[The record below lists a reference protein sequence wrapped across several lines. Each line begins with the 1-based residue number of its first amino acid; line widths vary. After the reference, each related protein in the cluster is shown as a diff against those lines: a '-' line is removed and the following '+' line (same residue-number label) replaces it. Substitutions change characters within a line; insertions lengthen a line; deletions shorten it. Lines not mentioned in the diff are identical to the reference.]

1 MKWSEED
8 ISLKHDLM
16 NNDAKDKDG
25 GNGNNDDGEVEHDRG
40 DDDDDDD
47 NDINVDVCRRS
58 DDDDEMATSTIGRQR
73 CDGNGLPV
81 TCRMLASGAP
91 PIRGN
96 NQLMSTVRG
105 GVDEGDGQF
114 WGEGATEK
122 GQGGGDKQPVWWYG
136 MFALCARENWL
147 ALAKKI
153 FFNA

>member
-1 MKWSEED
+1 M
-8 ISLKHDLM
+8 
-16 NNDAKDKDG
+16 
-25 GNGNNDDGEVEHDRG
+25 EHNHG
-40 DDDDDDD
+40 DDDDDD
-47 NDINVDVCRRS
+47 NDNDVNIDVTE

-73 CDGNGLPV
+73 FDSDGLPA
-81 TCRMLASGAP
+81 THRMLASAAP

-96 NQLMSTVRG
+96 NQLMLTVRG
-105 GVDEGDGQF
+105 GVDERDGQF

-122 GQGGGDKQPVWWYG
+122 GQGGGNKQPVWWYG